1 MPDYLP
7 ARTNHS
13 RISEEGIVIRSATM
27 LTLAFLLS
35 ALPVSIGS
43 DENGTFGGVQVLA
56 EPGGNG
62 KGNGNGGGNSN
73 GNAGGNSAANSHGAK
88 GLATAAKSATS
99 KDKTQ
104 LAKND
109 PLHPHNLG
117 RLNSFFNASSLALKN
132 ASAQSAVGLI
142 SQVYAGQVAAYVAAL
157 ADATTTTALDP
168 AATTELQAA
177 AATLAKV
184 ANKPLSA
191 EIITAIH
198 ERLAQEDPALAGLA
212 SPTPDEIA
220 ADSTGTAAA
229 AAVANATLVE
239 NLLAAATAADGQIT
253 NNGLGQIY

>member
-1 MPDYLP
+1 MET
-7 ARTNHS
+7 A
-13 RISEEGIVIRSATM
+13 GA
-27 LTLAFLLS
+27 A
-35 ALPVSIGS
+35 AVS
-43 DENGTFGGVQVLA
+43 
-56 EPGGNG
+56 
-62 KGNGNGGGNSN
+62 
-73 GNAGGNSAANSHGAK
+73 GNAGGNSAASAHGAK
-88 GLATAAKSATS
+88 ALATAAKSATA

-117 RLNSFFNASSLALKN
+117 RLNSFFNASSQALEN
-132 ASAQSAVGLI
+132 ASAQSWRIGLI

-157 ADATTTTALDP
+157 AAATTDAAPDP

-212 SPTPDEIA
+212 SPTPEVIA
-220 ADSTGTAAA
+220 A
-229 AAVANATLVE
+229 NF
-239 NLLAAATAADGQIT
+239 DGY
-253 NNGLGQIY
+253 GSGGGGQRGACRESAGGSDRG